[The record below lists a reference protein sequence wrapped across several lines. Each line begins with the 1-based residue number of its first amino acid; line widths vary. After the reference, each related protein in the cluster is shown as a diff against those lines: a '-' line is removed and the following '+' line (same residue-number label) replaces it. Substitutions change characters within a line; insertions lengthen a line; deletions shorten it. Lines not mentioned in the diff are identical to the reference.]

1 MQHIGQITAEMLKK
15 RLSPE
20 QYYTAHLN
28 GAFGKHTSNGWHYW
42 NGLCPFHN
50 DTRAGSFCINKITGA
65 FKCFSCA
72 GNGGDIIDF
81 HMQSNCLPFKAAFK
95 ELKELASCVK

>member
-15 RLSPE
+15 QLPPE
-20 QYYTAHLN
+20 QYYAVHLN
-28 GAFGKHTSNGWHYW
+28 GGFGKHTSKGWHNW

-50 DTRAGSFCINKITGA
+50 DTKAGSFCINKITGA
-65 FKCFSCA
+65 FKCFSCG

-81 HMQSNCLPFKAAFK
+81 HMKTKGSSFKQSFK
-95 ELKELASCVK
+95 ELRGIVSCAK